1 MKVTEL
7 KNEGLNRSY
16 KIIIPSKQ
24 IHEAIDKRM
33 NEVAATA
40 KIDGFR
46 PGKVPLTIVKKR
58 YGAQIHGE
66 VIEKQVSECMRKLL
80 KDKKLRPA
88 VQPKVDFEGKPLD
101 EKDVKFTLNLEV
113 MPEIKIDDLELSL
126 QNSKV
131 SANKDTRI
139 LWNGPST
146 WLVVSKKEDIIKII
160 NKNCN
165 NENFAI
171 TDISHSRAVIQIK
184 GFQAKEILK
193 KGCPIN
199 FNEIKTNNC
208 AGSVFHGITIVV
220 DCVNNNPDTFNLLAL
235 RSFGETFY
243 HHITDAALEFGYT
256 GV

>member
-1 MKVTEL
+1 MTAISPLQSIHKKGL
-7 KNEGLNRSY
+7 FGDHHKKNES
-16 KIIIPSKQ
+16 
-24 IHEAIDKRM
+24 D
-33 NEVAATA
+33 
-40 KIDGFR
+40 
-46 PGKVPLTIVKKR
+46 
-58 YGAQIHGE
+58 
-66 VIEKQVSECMRKLL
+66 LL
-80 KDKKLRPA
+80 KISELTNLNI
-88 VQPKVDFEGKPLD
+88 VQIVQYKNSKIQ
-101 EKDVKFTLNLEV
+101 LNN
-113 MPEIKIDDLELSL
+113 IKIDDLELSL

-171 TDISHSRAVIQIK
+171 TDISHSRVVIQIK

-199 FNEIKTNNC
+199 FNEFERNSC
-208 AGSVFHGITIVV
+208 AGSVFHGINIVV
-220 DCVNNNPDTFNLLAL
+220 DYVEDNPQTFNLFTL
-235 RSFGETFY
+235 RSFGESFY
-243 HHITDAALEFGYT
+243 HHITDSALEFGYV